1 MLLLVKKILFLLFF
15 DKTLAFYN
23 NLCYNQIVV
32 IPLITSLISNP
43 NTPFNKRELF
53 KFSFVFLIY
62 VIFLLYIGMIC

>member
-1 MLLLVKKILFLLFF
+1 MP
-15 DKTLAFYN
+15 YN
-23 NLCYNQIVV
+23 LIVV